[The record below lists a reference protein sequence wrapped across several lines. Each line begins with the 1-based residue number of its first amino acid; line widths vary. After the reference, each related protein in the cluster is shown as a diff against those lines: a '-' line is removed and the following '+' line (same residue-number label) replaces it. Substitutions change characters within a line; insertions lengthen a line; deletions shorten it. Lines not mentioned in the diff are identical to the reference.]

1 MSAAPFFLTG
11 ANAKILLNNK
21 TVAYCTNVSYKVT
34 VRHATP
40 RVLGRFEVETI
51 QPLSYDVV
59 GTMTLIRYAAGL
71 KDFFGGRHIDTPA
84 AINQAGNGL
93 GSFGPSG
100 IDGVVASLGIPN
112 SNLQF
117 DGAPDENLVPG
128 RLFQSKLFNIEIRQK
143 LPPQETKQFGSLRS
157 RDIIDNVQTRVS
169 QLVTGAG
176 ANATSETTV
185 VLLRGCRIEEYSF
198 TLDRR
203 SVATVTLSFKARYA
217 DDDSAIA
224 RKSGVGQ
231 ELS

>member
-100 IDGVVASLGIPN
+100 IDGVVASLGIPD
-112 SNLQF
+112 SNLPF

-157 RDIIDNVQTRVS
+157 RDIIDNVQAG
-169 QLVTGAG
+169 GAG

-185 VLLRGCRIEEYSF
+185 VLLRGCRVEEYSF